1 MELVDALIRTGARD
15 LTVVDNNAGNG
26 DQGLAAL
33 LAGGQVRKIICAFPR
48 QSDSYVF
55 DVLSRASRH
64 SV

>member
-1 MELVDALIRTGARD
+1 MTSPWSTTTR
-15 LTVVDNNAGNG
+15 GNG
-26 DQGLAAL
+26 DQGLAVL
-33 LAGGQVRKIICAFPR
+33 LAGGQLRKIICSFPR